1 MIKITPIPCAGSD
14 ARNPS
19 IKNVA
24 DTTTS
29 SSSFT
34 PSKMELLRSKL
45 KTGLTSTAQRGG
57 EFGDA
62 AVVATSL
69 DTVKDQLKYL
79 KAAVESSLELS
90 KKKHSG
96 GAVLPADHEAA
107 VAEADLQVE
116 LKRNFFSLL
125 FIRNNFIQNAAALSK
140 RFSFLGK
147 HSA

>member
-1 MIKITPIPCAGSD
+1 MTKITPIPCAGSD

-19 IKNVA
+19 IKHA
-24 DTTTS
+24 TDTTTS
-29 SSSFT
+29 SPSPSFT

-90 KKKHSG
+90 KKKPSG

-116 LKRNFFSLL
+116 LKQNFF
-125 FIRNNFIQNAAALSK
+125 FYETI
-140 RFSFLGK
+140 SFGMLP
-147 HSA
+147 H